1 MQVFNKDQLHY
12 ISKGQ
17 VHQKTLKN
25 HINEALFNNPFN
37 ANYILASLPGLGKS
51 FETQEALKQ
60 ITNNPPLVIE
70 GTASMPAF
78 TIDIA
83 TAVYLSGGQHLV
95 VVLDDCDVLFENA
108 NTNTTKKMFDDARY
122 LRYGKNHTA
131 LKQYCT
137 ELQWSAIESFTKP
150 ERAGFSVPLNNVTFL
165 ILTNRHLPTVNEV
178 ENMDPTSKKASNST
192 DLYAIRRRTETKEIE
207 MDANELWGYVAN
219 VVLNNKICEKF
230 MPKITVK
237 YKNQI
242 LDWCFQNWD
251 KVTERNLS
259 LIEKM
264 TKDIVRY
271 PKDYLDIWNTNYI
284 QVENKKGKK

>member
-95 VVLDDCDVLFENA
+95 VVLDDCDVLFEN
-108 NTNTTKKMFDDARY
+108 
-122 LRYGKNHTA
+122 
-131 LKQYCT
+131 
-137 ELQWSAIESFTKP
+137 
-150 ERAGFSVPLNNVTFL
+150 
-165 ILTNRHLPTVNEV
+165 
-178 ENMDPTSKKASNST
+178 SKH
-192 DLYAIRRRTETKEIE
+192 
-207 MDANELWGYVAN
+207 
-219 VVLNNKICEKF
+219 
-230 MPKITVK
+230 
-237 YKNQI
+237 
-242 LDWCFQNWD
+242 
-251 KVTERNLS
+251 
-259 LIEKM
+259 
-264 TKDIVRY
+264 
-271 PKDYLDIWNTNYI
+271 
-284 QVENKKGKK
+284 